1 MIMAIR
7 KTAAKKTTTTK
18 KSTASKKTTASK
30 TLKAAPK
37 KSTGSKPAQAAPK
50 RTASSKTARPVSKK
64 PSRKPAPGKS
74 EEMELGSGYECSI
87 CGLAVSVDKVCGCID
102 TCDIVCC
109 GEPMQKV

>member
-7 KTAAKKTTTTK
+7 KTASK

-30 TLKAAPK
+30 TLKTAPK
-37 KSTGSKPAQAAPK
+37 KSTGSKSAQTAPK
-50 RTASSKTARPVSKK
+50 KTASSKTARPASKR
-64 PSRKPAPGKS
+64 PSRKPALGKS

-109 GEPMQKV
+109 GEPMQQV